1 MRFPSM
7 PKIDSHPHEDEKA
20 SGASSR
26 RIQHVSIPAV
36 FGVLLFVI
44 GAIAFGIWGP
54 RMGQRVLNVNGH
66 PLGDLIDAVI
76 QNHAAAMR
84 EGRYRDEAT
93 PLHHEEVR
101 HITEKYMDVEV
112 AMPDL
117 TELGWTLCT
126 ADVAWSD
133 LRQAPRTVELIYTR
147 QDQARQEYLLAHL
160 LIDPEIWLHFDAL
173 GRQVPLTPHSRI
185 DDARD
190 LGEGFEL
197 GISVVCLPQYAVV
210 VTSLDPKG
218 ASEVADAFFQ
228 AGIQEG
234 GFFDPENGSE
244 IQLEG
249 DSFVF
254 SGYMRSKR
262 RFQPARMNT
271 VLSARMNTCIKDTA

>member
-1 MRFPSM
+1 M
-7 PKIDSHPHEDEKA
+7 PNIDSQPPEDEKA
-20 SGASSR
+20 SGANSR
-26 RIQHVSIPAV
+26 GIHHVSIPAV

-54 RMGQRVLNVNGH
+54 RMGQRVLNVNGQ
-66 PLGDLIDAVI
+66 PLEDLIAAVV
-76 QNHAAAMR
+76 QNHRIAMR
-84 EGRYRDEAT
+84 AGIYPGVAT
-93 PLHHEEVR
+93 PLHHEEAR
-101 HITEKYMDVEV
+101 SIIEKYINVEV
-112 AMPDL
+112 AVPDL
-117 TELGWTLCT
+117 KELGWTLRA
-126 ADVAWSD
+126 ADGAWGD
-133 LRQAPRTVELIYTR
+133 LSQAPRTVELIYTR
-147 QDQARQEYLLAHL
+147 QGQGRQNYLLAHL
-160 LIDPEIWLHFDAL
+160 IIDPENWLHFDAL

-185 DDARD
+185 DDVRD
-190 LGEGFEL
+190 LGEGYEF
-197 GISVVCLPQYAVV
+197 GISVVCLPTYAVV

-228 AGIQEG
+228 AGFKEEG
-234 GFFDPENGSE
+234 FIDPEKGSE